1 MTRLVQGDGR
11 DDGDLVLRSPT
22 SPAPQEFS
30 AEVCIIDLDLS
41 PQQVGLLS
49 ISHRRQNLVVEEPGG
64 VVFHAQVSAELE
76 RGDPVFGLADQIE
89 GQEPGGQRQ
98 FCGLHDRAGRERGL
112 MAAVATLI
120 TLEPPAVDETMLMAI
135 AARAA
140 ETIRPASLLQSSFTL
155 LLRSIE
161 PLEFKEGEAT
171 LKLDTAACHD

>member
-1 MTRLVQGDGR
+1 
-11 DDGDLVLRSPT
+11 
-22 SPAPQEFS
+22 
-30 AEVCIIDLDLS
+30 
-41 PQQVGLLS
+41 
-49 ISHRRQNLVVEEPGG
+49 
-64 VVFHAQVSAELE
+64 
-76 RGDPVFGLADQIE
+76 
-89 GQEPGGQRQ
+89 
-98 FCGLHDRAGRERGL
+98 